1 MSLPIPR
8 RLVGALLAV
17 ALTSAAAVTTTA
29 ILAPGTAAAATS
41 QAHGYLLTAGPHL
54 AKGRGHEW
62 MGSYSVDGSAS
73 GYCIDYGK
81 STPSVRVWTDVRAVP
96 GLSPERTLRISYVL
110 SRWGSTVTDTGGAAV
125 NASVNLLVGNAA
137 FAADWKSSYAPQLAK
152 RDPAVLPLVNRMVA
166 ESAALRGPYTMT
178 GRVTRIANV
187 GGTGQIQFT
196 VLSAARKPIV
206 GLPLTIALGNALPAR
221 ALPRVTAANGTAT
234 VDLVPSAP
242 GAVTA
247 TATGGLIQTGMLRLS
262 TPTAAPV
269 QRLVSASA
277 STRSPARAT
286 AAFRSTFPAQALK
299 AALSCTG
306 DCAGTP
312 PLTVSATNASAR
324 NTLQVFV
331 VVNGRTVPGKVMT
344 LKPGKAGRFAVI
356 VKDGNKVSLAYRW
369 QTAAGWTRFIA
380 YGAAMVIDCPPA
392 AKVDF
397 TVDCPC
403 AGGITA
409 TVRDRN
415 VSRYQHVITVAVPG
429 KAALSV
435 TVAPGTTGTLTG
447 VTWARG
453 QTVVVWN
460 QNMLGGAAHG
470 ARVKVTSLTV
480 G

>member
-1 MSLPIPR
+1 MSLPRPR

-29 ILAPGTAAAATS
+29 ILAPGTAAAATT

-54 AKGRGHEW
+54 ARGRGHEW
-62 MGSYSVDGSAS
+62 MGSYSVDGSAP

-81 STPSVRVWTDVRAVP
+81 TTPAVRTWDNVRAVP
-96 GLSPERTLRISYVL
+96 GLSADRTLRISYVL
-110 SRWGSTVTDTGGAAV
+110 SRWGSTVTNTGGAAV
-125 NASVNLLVGNAA
+125 NATVNLLLGNAA
-137 FAADWKSSYAPQLAK
+137 FAADWKSSYAPQLTK
-152 RDPAVLPLVNRMVA
+152 RDRAVVPLVNRMVA

-178 GRVTRIANV
+178 GKVTRIANV

-196 VLSAARKPIV
+196 VLSAARKPIA
-206 GLPLTIALGNALPAR
+206 GLPLTIRLGNALPAR
-221 ALPRVTAANGTAT
+221 GLPRVTAANGTAT

-247 TATGGLIQTGMLRLS
+247 TATGGLIQTGALRLS

-269 QRLVSASA
+269 QRLVSAA
-277 STRSPARAT
+277 ATRTPARAS

-299 AALSCTG
+299 AAMSCTG
-306 DCAGTP
+306 NCAGTP
-312 PLTVSATNASAR
+312 PINVSATNASAR

-331 VVNGRTVPGKVMT
+331 VVDGRTAPGKVLT
-344 LKPGKAGRFAVI
+344 LAPGKAGKFAVT

-380 YGAAMVIDCPPA
+380 YGSAIVVDCPPA

-403 AGGITA
+403 AGGVTA
-409 TVRDRN
+409 TVRDTN
-415 VSRYQHVITVAVPG
+415 VSRYQHVITVEVPG
-429 KAALSV
+429 KAARSV
-435 TVAPGTTGTLTG
+435 TVAPGATGSLTG
-447 VTWARG
+447 VTWTRG